1 MLNKRL
7 PFHNYPFQ
15 AGNVHGQAVARPTSR
30 GGKQQQQ
37 PSMTQLTIFYSGMV
51 NVYNDVPFDKAQAI
65 MLLAGS
71 GNSWSSNYMNPLVA
85 SGAAAGRNP
94 FLKTPMSVPQSTPST
109 PGSPMA
115 SPQVPTTAGHPPRS
129 GVIFSNVRQP
139 PITNVELPQARKA
152 SLARFL
158 EKRKDRSRKPPLNED
173 VESASASR
181 DKSPGPSTSQ
191 PPTRSPSPSPAV
203 QDQHHRAS
211 RARSAQPRRDQ
222 GSEPNSP
229 PTKPPSTPPRQNTLD
244 SEKKALTPKRRDDFD
259 QDYFNKRARSGKLHD
274 PDESSSL

>member
-1 MLNKRL
+1 
-7 PFHNYPFQ
+7 
-15 AGNVHGQAVARPTSR
+15 
-30 GGKQQQQ
+30 
-37 PSMTQLTIFYSGMV
+37 
-51 NVYNDVPFDKAQAI
+51 

-71 GNSWSSNYMNPLVA
+71 GSSWSSNHMNPPVA
-85 SGAAAGRNP
+85 SGTAAGRNP

-115 SPQVPTTAGHPPRS
+115 SPQVPTTNVGDPPRS
-129 GVIFSNVRQP
+129 GVVFSNVRQP

-158 EKRKDRSRKPPLNED
+158 ERRKDRTRKPPLSED

-181 DKSPGPSTSQ
+181 GKSPGPSTSQ
-191 PPTRSPSPSPAV
+191 PSGSTRSPSPSPAV
-203 QDQHHRAS
+203 QDQHHRAP
-211 RARSAQPRRDQ
+211 RAPSVQPRRDQ

-244 SEKKALTPKRRDDFD
+244 SEKKALPPKRRDNSD
-259 QDYFNKRARSGKLHD
+259 QAYFNNKRARSGRLHD